1 MNALGAA
8 ASAGSAAEPATP
20 ATLVDPVAVDPA
32 AAVLAAL
39 QLLGSGP
46 APRFNPT
53 RWHYLQALARRL
65 AARQGPV
72 RAVLAQRLAQAMAAY
87 TTAQA
92 QAQAQAKGEAAG
104 PSQPQ
109 AECAALPIPG
119 ALASLVG
126 RLNRGPAGALPAG
139 ASVEGGG
146 GLGAGQSTQVELK
159 AVQQFR
165 STWARLSVDRQLAR
179 SQAQVPDNPGPLNS
193 HLLVLRALQEM
204 QAVSPACLG
213 HFMAY
218 ADALLWLDQATGAG
232 ASSHPGGV
240 RRESKAS
247 KPARAAAVKRQP

>member
-8 ASAGSAAEPATP
+8 ARAGAAAEPATP
-20 ATLVDPVAVDPA
+20 TTLVDPVAVDPA

-39 QLLGSGP
+39 QLLGGGP

-92 QAQAQAKGEAAG
+92 QGKGEAAG

-109 AECAALPIPG
+109 AECAAQPIPG

-126 RLNRGPAGALPAG
+126 RLNRGRAGALAAG
-139 ASVEGGG
+139 ASVEGGVD
-146 GLGAGQSTQVELK
+146 LKAGQGTQVELK

-179 SQAQVPDNPGPLNS
+179 SRAHVPDNPGPLNS

-204 QAVSPACLG
+204 QAVSPAYLG